1 MAKDPKKL
9 LRTMMIISIVIGL
22 TALAVGFVGLAM
34 KEYII
39 AAAMF
44 LVAGWQVTNFIKWKR
59 SL

>member
-44 LVAGWQVTNFIKWKR
+44 LVAGWQVTNFIKWKK